1 MKRVYLITGASSG
14 FGRALAEAVLEKG
27 ERAVLV
33 ARRAEALDQIAQ
45 RYPEEAL
52 AVTTDV
58 TDAAARTAAVEQ
70 ALEKF
75 GRIDVLANIAGTGSL
90 GAFEEFSPEQVRQQM
105 EINFFAVAEM
115 TRAVLPTMRK
125 QRSGCIVNLTSVG
138 GIVAFGSFSAYCAA
152 KFAVEGFSEALRDE
166 VKPLGIHVMIVEPG
180 AFRTEFAGDV
190 NMRAANTIEDYR
202 QVVEPVRQYLYGS
215 NGKQPGDPRKAAAV
229 IIQAIED
236 PRPPLRLMLGADAF
250 GLWEKKKAEL
260 ERDFT
265 RWQQLGEAT
274 KFEGAKVTPVGG

>member
-1 MKRVYLITGASSG
+1 MSKVYLITGASSG

-27 ERAVLV
+27 DQAVLL
-33 ARRAEALDQIAQ
+33 ARRAEALEQIAQ
-45 RYPEEAL
+45 RYPEQAL
-52 AVTTDV
+52 AVATDV
-58 TDAAARTAAVEQ
+58 TDADARISAVQ
-70 ALEKF
+70 KALEKF

-138 GIVAFGSFSAYCAA
+138 GIVAFGTFSAYCAS

-166 VKPLGIHVMIVEPG
+166 VKALGIHVMIVEPG
-180 AFRTEFAGDV
+180 AFRTDFAGDV
-190 NMRAANTIEDYR
+190 NMRAENTIDDYR
-202 QVVEPVRQYLYGS
+202 SVGEPVRKYLYGS
-215 NGKQPGDPRKAAAV
+215 NGKQPGDPHKAALA
-229 IIQAIED
+229 IIQAIKD
-236 PRPPLRLMLGADAF
+236 PQPPLRLMLGADSF

-260 ERDFT
+260 ERDFS
-265 RWQQLGEAT
+265 RWRQIGEAT
-274 KFEGAKVTPVGG
+274 KFEGATVTPVGG